1 MKTKLVWYCMV
12 RFQVWYG
19 IIADGIHTHP
29 AALRMAYKTNY
40 SSLVLV
46 TDAIVAMGF
55 KVDKT
60 TDRAGLAAIFK
71 HMSSYPSD
79 KVHLKRYTR
88 NPVFPI
94 KVLLFR
100 FLENIFYCI
109 VSLSYFV
116 KNNVH
121 KGGGI
126 YPCFTQLLERGP
138 HRLEL
143 LKAPFCTD
151 VVGHK
156 KNYARPALSK
166 SSLCALG
173 EQ

>member
-1 MKTKLVWYCMV
+1 MV

-109 VSLSYFV
+109 VSLSYFF

-121 KGGGI
+121 KGGGDLPLFHPI
-126 YPCFTQLLERGP
+126 TGEGAAPAGITESPLL
-138 HRLEL
+138 
-143 LKAPFCTD
+143 
-151 VVGHK
+151 
-156 KNYARPALSK
+156 Y
-166 SSLCALG
+166 
-173 EQ
+173 